1 MTDLIAPN
9 FSSYRGVSGNSTLMV
24 ETGISK
30 GTYYYRVMA
39 HNECG
44 SSSGWTVGGPIT
56 VTDSGKPM
64 PWLILLL
71 Y

>member
-1 MTDLIAPN
+1 MILKASLFN
-9 FSSYRGVSGNSTLMV
+9 GAEQVFSGSSTAMV
-24 ETGISK
+24 ETWISK

-44 SSSGWTVGGPIT
+44 GSSGWTVGGPIT
-56 VTDSGKPM
+56 VMDSGKLM
-64 PWLILLL
+64 SWLILLL